1 MKTMKKYV
9 KPLTESI
16 RLEEDIEI
24 LKSSNYTQCDCYQH
38 QMYGG
43 CEGCPGG
50 GKVGHTCE
58 CGCNHWDPDLG
69 EIIPG

>member
-1 MKTMKKYV
+1 MKNYI
-9 KPLTESI
+9 KPQTEIIKTDLDSI
-16 RLEEDIEI
+16 MNNSHI
-24 LKSSNYTQCDCYQH
+24 TQEPCDCYQH
-38 QMYGG
+38 RVYGG

-58 CGCNHWDPDLG
+58 CGCNHWDENSH